1 MPLTH
6 LKALAQIGIKQ
17 TSLFAWYRWGLKSG
31 YLRWRTKSPHK
42 MTGAHMQRVIDLPS
56 PDQLRSILG
65 EKGLSWLSTEAEE
78 ILSGKVRLFGGEPV
92 DLVLDFPLSL
102 KHWTDYRVSD
112 PEFGKD
118 IKFTWEPG
126 RFGWAIT
133 LARTYFLSKD
143 ERFAACFWENTENFL
158 AANPAYLG
166 PHWMSA
172 QEVAIRLTALVLAYQ
187 IFVSSPLSTPERVSR
202 LAESIAQHANRIP
215 PTLTYARAQN
225 NNHLLTE
232 AMGLITAAASLPNHP
247 AAPKWQGLGWKWFHQ
262 GLQTQI
268 TADGE
273 YIQHSTNYHRLML
286 QTALWVYRLAH
297 ASGKLF
303 PKGSLDKLAVAT
315 RWLFTLLDPVSGCVP
330 NLGPND
336 GACIFPL
343 SIQPLCDFR
352 PALQAAGVAFLG
364 KRLLTEGRWDEMGW
378 WLCPISGSH
387 SPTSIEDGMRNK
399 LVEKFDPERVSPNTL
414 SSSNHDSWAYLQAA
428 HFTSRPGHADQLHLD
443 LWWRGLNIALDPGTY
458 LYNAPAPWDN
468 ALTSTFVHNTVT
480 IDGQEQMKRHGRFLY
495 LDWAQGE
502 VVSNKPVDGDR
513 LQQVI
518 ALHNG
523 YHRLGITHQRTVGAL
538 ANGWRVEDQL
548 NPSKENMPQR
558 IFSARLHWLLPDW
571 EWEVNNSENG
581 IDLEL
586 LSPLGLITLKITASS
601 ASQKLAPISD
611 LPMMLVRAGQV
622 IFPKEDDHNEA
633 NPIWGWT
640 SPTYGVKLPAL
651 SFSVK
656 LSGILPLSFT
666 TNWELS
672 K

>member
-6 LKALAQIGIKQ
+6 LKALAQLGIKQ

-42 MTGAHMQRVIDLPS
+42 TTGAHMQRVIDLPD
-56 PDQLRSILG
+56 PEQLRSILG
-65 EKGLSWLSTEAEE
+65 AKGLSWLTTEAEE

-92 DLVLDFPLSL
+92 ELVLDFPGSL

-133 LARTYFLSKD
+133 LARAYFFSQD
-143 ERFAACFWENTENFL
+143 ERFAACFWENTEKFWT
-158 AANPAYLG
+158 ANPTYLG

-172 QEVAIRLTALVLAYQ
+172 QEAAIRLTSLVFAYQ
-187 IFVSSPLSTPERVSR
+187 IFASSPLSTPERVSR

-232 AMGLITAAASLPNHP
+232 AMGLITAAVILPNSP
-247 AAPKWQGLGWKWFHQ
+247 AAPKWHAIGWKWFHQ
-262 GLQTQI
+262 GLLTQI
-268 TADGE
+268 TAEGE

-286 QTALWVYRLAH
+286 QTALWVFRLAH
-297 ASGKLF
+297 ASGEQF
-303 PKGSLDKLAVAT
+303 PKGSLDRLAAAT

-336 GACIFPL
+336 GAYIFPL
-343 SIQPLCDFR
+343 SIQPFCDFR

-364 KRLLTEGRWDEMGW
+364 QPLLTEGTWDEMSW

-399 LVEKFDPERVSPNTL
+399 LVEKFETAHVSPNTL
-414 SSSNHDSWAYLQAA
+414 SSSILDSWAYLRAA

-443 LWWRGLNIALDPGTY
+443 LWWRGLNIAQDPGTY
-458 LYNAPAPWDN
+458 LYNSPAPWN
-468 ALTSTFVHNTVT
+468 NVLTSTFVHNTVT
-480 IDGQEQMKRHGRFLY
+480 INGQEQMKRHGRFLY
-495 LDWAQGE
+495 LDWAQGD
-502 VVSNKPVDGDR
+502 VISSKFDGSDHP
-513 LQQVI
+513 QQLT
-518 ALHNG
+518 AQHDG
-523 YHRLGITHQRTVGAL
+523 YRHLGITHQRTVRAVP
-538 ANGWRVEDQL
+538 NGWLIKDQL
-548 NPSKENMPQR
+548 IPRIDNLPQEK
-558 IFSARLHWLLPDW
+558 ITARLHWLLPDW
-571 EWEVNNSENG
+571 EWKLNTSENK
-581 IDLEL
+581 INLEL
-586 LSPLGLITLKITASS
+586 LSPLGWMALKITGGGANH
-601 ASQKLAPISD
+601 KLAPISD
-611 LPMMLVRAGQV
+611 LPMLLVRAGQV
-622 IFPKEDDHNEA
+622 IFPKDSNEEA
-633 NPIWGWT
+633 NPTWGWT

-651 SFSVK
+651 SFSVRIR
-656 LSGILPLSFT
+656 GILPLSFT
-666 TNWELS
+666 TNWKLN